1 MKIIEIKK
9 FAIYATKNLA
19 LMMKTKTITKLKI
32 IGNLLGRAKVLAIK
46 FVDQDVD
53 H

>member
-9 FAIYATKNLA
+9 FAIYATKNLV
-19 LMMKTKTITKLKI
+19 LMMKAKIITKLKI
-32 IGNLLGRAKVLAIK
+32 IVNLLVSTKVLAIR
-46 FVDQDVD
+46 FVDQNVD